1 MELTFEW
8 DARKAKTNWDKHG
21 ISFEEAKTVFNDP
34 MLLTYSDEFHSDSED
49 RMISIGYSI
58 RQRILLVVHTEHD
71 AQNDLLIRIISCR
84 GATPAERKVYDE
96 SST

>member
-1 MELTFEW
+1 MELIFEW
-8 DARKAKTNWDKHG
+8 DARKAKTNQDKHG

-34 MLLTYSDEFHSDSED
+34 MLLTYPDEFHSDAEE

-71 AQNDLLIRIISCR
+71 AKNELLIRIISCR
-84 GATPAERKVYDE
+84 RATATERKVYEE

>member
-1 MELTFEW
+1 MEFIFEW
-8 DARKAKTNWDKHG
+8 DVRKAKINHDKHG

-34 MLLTYSDEFHSDSED
+34 MLLTYTDEFHSHVED

-71 AQNDLLIRIISCR
+71 AKNQLLIRIISCR
-84 GATPAERKVYDE
+84 RATAAERKVYEE